1 MTAKDKDTGK
11 EQTVT
16 ISGSTNLDKSEVE
29 RMIKEAEEHAAEDK
43 RRKEEI
49 EARNQADS
57 LAYQLER
64 TLKDLGDK
72 VPVHEKARCEQL
84 IADTKQA
91 IKEEAPIDR
100 IRQLTSDLQ
109 QALQMVA
116 SAAYQQTAQ
125 AGPETGAGD
134 SASQS
139 GKGGDDVID
148 AEFTEK

>member
-1 MTAKDKDTGK
+1 
-11 EQTVT
+11 
-16 ISGSTNLDKSEVE
+16 
-29 RMIKEAEEHAAEDK
+29 MIKEAEEHAAEDR
-43 RRKEEI
+43 RRKEEV

-91 IKEEAPIDR
+91 IKEEAPLEKVK
-100 IRQLTSDLQ
+100 QLISDLQ

-116 SAAYQQTAQ
+116 STAYQQTAQ
-125 AGPETGAGD
+125 AGPQAGAAD
-134 SASQS
+134 TSAQS